1 MKYADMI
8 EELVLQSKDHLTAE
22 QIFLEMKKKY
32 PGVVLATIYNNLNAL
47 CKEGK
52 IRKVCVEGSPDR
64 YDKTVRHDHLV
75 CTSCGALAD
84 ITLADLTELLEKQ
97 IGEDFLSYD
106 LRINYICPKCRAK
119 MKGEQQHE

>member
-1 MKYADMI
+1 MI